1 MLKKE
6 ENFSNKGIK
15 CYLELRNDKKCEKKK
30 EKKKNKFNVL
40 LNSFLSLLLK
50 SKIFNK
56 LLKKDCNNLILK
68 SYKIETDK
76 NLLKDYKILF
86 LSDLHLEIIDNFKE
100 IKLLLES
107 KKYDY
112 IIFGGDFYDN
122 DESIL
127 KNKDKM
133 DSIIKL
139 FKEKSDNIISVLGNH
154 DGLNVSHYLEEKTNL
169 LINESIQTEDFSI
182 HGVEDYVTFKET
194 KDSLEI
200 NKDSFNLIISHTPDF
215 VEKIEKKYDLML
227 SGHTHGGQVNI
238 FGFAPI
244 NNCID
249 SKLIYGKWKFKE
261 TVGITT
267 SGVGCSGVPVR
278 IGIKPEIVDIEIKRK
293 A

>member
-6 ENFSNKGIK
+6 DHFTEENFKD
-15 CYLELRNDKKCEKKK
+15 YLELRNNKKLDKKKD
-30 EKKKNKFNVL
+30 KKKNKFNFL
-40 LNSFLSLLLK
+40 LNSFLSVLLK

-56 LLKKDCNNLILK
+56 LLKKDCNNLRLK
-68 SYKIETDK
+68 EYKIETNK
-76 NLLKDYKILF
+76 NLLKNYKILF
-86 LSDLHLEIIDNFKE
+86 LSDLHLEIVDNFKE

-112 IIFGGDFYDN
+112 IIFGGDLYDN

-127 KNKDKM
+127 KNKEKIDN
-133 DSIIKL
+133 IIKL
-139 FKEKSDNIISVLGNH
+139 LKEKSENIISVLGNH
-154 DGLNVSHYLEEKTNL
+154 DGLNVSRYLEKETKL
-169 LINESIQTEDFSI
+169 LINQSIQTEDFSI
-182 HGVEDYVTFKET
+182 HGVEDYVTFKDT
-194 KDSLEI
+194 KDILDV

-215 VEKIEKKYDLML
+215 VEKVEKKYDLML

-249 SKLIYGKWKFKE
+249 SKMIYGKWRYKE
-261 TVGITT
+261 IAGITT

-278 IGIKPEIVDIEIKRK
+278 IGIKPEIVEIEIKRK